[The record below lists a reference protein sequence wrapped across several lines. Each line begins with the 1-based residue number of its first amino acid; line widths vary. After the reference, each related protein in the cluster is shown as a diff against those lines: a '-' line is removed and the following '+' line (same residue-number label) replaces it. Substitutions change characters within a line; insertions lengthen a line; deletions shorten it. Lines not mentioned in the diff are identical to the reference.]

1 MDQKILKYIESGDWH
16 LVVRKSNDANWLYYA
31 ELWEHGAAF
40 NLYEGCGD
48 DVIRVTQVSYNA
60 TADKSLNL
68 PGNCVI
74 LL

>member
-40 NLYEGCGD
+40 NLYEGCGESPQQALD
-48 DVIRVTQVSYNA
+48 ILA
-60 TADKSLNL
+60 TYL
-68 PGNCVI
+68 
-74 LL
+74 